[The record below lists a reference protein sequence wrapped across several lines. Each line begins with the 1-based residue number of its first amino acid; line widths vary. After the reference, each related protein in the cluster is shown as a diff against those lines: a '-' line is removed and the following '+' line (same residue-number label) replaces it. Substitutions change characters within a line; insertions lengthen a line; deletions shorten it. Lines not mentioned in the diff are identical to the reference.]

1 MRMCLQFPVI
11 TFALVVAVQAIPTR
25 SRTNMDQR
33 NTIDTKSEAGQL
45 STEAIIGIVGVVVAL
60 LGIASSL
67 AWSKRRKSRSKSR
80 RTSEGIHMSRVV
92 HFQVAELTRFPRI
105 GTLKLSNT

>member
-1 MRMCLQFPVI
+1 MGMFLQSTVI
-11 TFALVVAVQAIPTR
+11 TFALVFAVQATPTP

-33 NTIDTKSEAGQL
+33 DTIDTKSETGQL
-45 STEAIIGIVGVVVAL
+45 STEAIIGIVGVVIAL

-67 AWSKRRKSRSKSR
+67 AWSKRRKSRGRSR
-80 RTSEGIHMSRVV
+80 RNSEGIHMSRVV
-92 HFQVAELTRFPRI
+92 HFQVAELTGFPRI